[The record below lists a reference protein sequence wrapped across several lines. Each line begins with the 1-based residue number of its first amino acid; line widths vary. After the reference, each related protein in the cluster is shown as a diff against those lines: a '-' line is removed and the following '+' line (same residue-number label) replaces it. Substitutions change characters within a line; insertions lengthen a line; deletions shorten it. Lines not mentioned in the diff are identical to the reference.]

1 MARLTEDEALLA
13 HIDDLLE
20 SPDAEALA
28 AALARMRTEQEKL
41 ERKAYTDALTG
52 LGNRESFNRAID
64 DVWQRNAP
72 VTMAFVDID
81 NLKFCNDHFGHEEGD
96 RYILQASL
104 LLKLNCEPGEGLYR
118 IGGDEFV
125 LLSEHATEG
134 ELAARLEVCRDLLV
148 NSSSMLEGMTYS
160 YSYGVSHADPALG
173 DTSRQM
179 MSEADKRM
187 YAHKLANDATPRGR
201 AIQGALG
208 LKEGTPLGE
217 RVFEALSMLNEGRYL
232 FVCNVETGQSHW
244 SGSAMRDFGLP
255 SEHMSDALEKW
266 TRLVHPDD
274 RVAFRESTAGL
285 YDGGSRFHALQ
296 YRVQDSRGVYAIC
309 DSRAYRIDGLPG
321 EPPLVVGEIVNR
333 GVAET
338 TDAATGLGTNKS
350 LLMALSESK
359 RSGGEVGIVGL
370 RVEGVSQVNGA
381 DGYEAG
387 DRVLA
392 TLAGNILSFTRG
404 RAKAFRARG
413 MQFAVVADNM
423 DKVAFDA
430 FAKSLVKDL
439 KQRMEG
445 DAAFQGCDV
454 HSAQVH
460 YQCVTV
466 QPATIVHEL
475 FRRLRPVR
483 RIRNVAEA
491 GGERIDGLTGLYRG
505 SEFLRKAAEFRRL
518 RRGKKWCVMAIDLG
532 HLAIYN
538 EWNGR
543 DKGDALLAEVGSAL
557 KDIENEQI
565 AISGYWGQ
573 DDFSMLAPFEKPI
586 IQEMYA
592 RVRDVVAAHD
602 DSIGFLPSVG
612 IYPLDKDEPVG
623 IDELS
628 KAMFADK
635 RAKRDFKNRIAMFQ
649 PGEYHRN
656 EEERHLLTDFQFA
669 LSERRV
675 TFYVQPQCSIET
687 GEIVGGEALARWSE
701 PDGSFVSPAEFVPA
715 LERSGF
721 IVTLDKFVWR
731 SVIEWIRACLDRSER
746 VVPISINVSRVD
758 VVSFDVAGYLDG
770 LLAEFDVPTKYVKVE
785 ITETA
790 YVKEQAAVASLVADL
805 RARGIRI
812 LMDDFGSGESS
823 LGMLK
828 DTSIDVIKLDRSFM
842 PVDEGDEKAIGIVA
856 SMISMARVLGLPI
869 IVEGLE
875 TEGQRSILR
884 RFGVGYAQGF
894 LLHRPMPAAD
904 FEKLL

>member
-1 MARLTEDEALLA
+1 MARQSEDDAL
-13 HIDDLLE
+13 IPQSDDILE
-20 SPDAEALA
+20 SSDVAVLA
-28 AALARMRTEQEKL
+28 AELAKMRSEQETL

-64 DVWQRNAP
+64 DAWRRKAP
-72 VTMAFVDID
+72 ITMAFIDVD

-104 LLKLNCEPGEGLYR
+104 LLQLNCEGDEGLFR

-125 LLSEHATEG
+125 VLSEHATED
-134 ELAARLEVCRDLLV
+134 ELAMRLEACRELLV
-148 NSSSMLEGMTYS
+148 NSERLPEGMVYS

-187 YAHKLANDATPRGR
+187 YAYKLANDATPRGR
-201 AIQGALG
+201 VVRGIMG
-208 LKEGTPLGE
+208 LKEETPLGE
-217 RVFEALSMLNEGRYL
+217 RVFQALSMLNEGRYL
-232 FVCNVETGQSHW
+232 FVCNVDAGTSHW
-244 SGSAMRDFGLP
+244 SGTAMRDFGLP
-255 SEHMSDALEKW
+255 SEHMHGAFDIWAN
-266 TRLVHPDD
+266 LVHPED
-274 RVAFRESTAGL
+274 RPAFYQSAIGL
-285 YDGGSRFHALQ
+285 YSGDSRFHSLQ
-296 YRVQDSRGVYAIC
+296 YRVLDARGEYAIC

-338 TDAATGLGTNKS
+338 TDGATGLGTNRS
-350 LLMALSESK
+350 LLAALGESK
-359 RSGGEVGIVGL
+359 RAGVPVGIVGL
-370 RVEGVSQVNGA
+370 RIEGVSNVNGA
-381 DGYEAG
+381 DGYDAG

-392 TLAGNILSFTRG
+392 AVAGSILSFTRG
-404 RAKAFRARG
+404 RARAFRARG
-413 MQFAVVADNM
+413 MQFAIVADGM
-423 DKVAFDA
+423 DKVDFTQ
-430 FAKSLVKDL
+430 FAAELVENLD
-439 KQRMEG
+439 RAMHS
-445 DAAFQGCDV
+445 DDVFSNCFV
-454 HSAQVH
+454 HSATVH
-460 YQCVTV
+460 YQCITV
-466 QPATIVHEL
+466 QPATVVHEL
-475 FRRLRPVR
+475 FRRLRPAKK
-483 RIRNVAEA
+483 ISNTTDA
-491 GGERIDGLTGLYRG
+491 GGERVDALTGLYRG
-505 SEFLRKAAEFRRL
+505 SEFLRKASEFRKL
-518 RRGKKWCVMAIDLG
+518 YRGKKWCIMAIDLG

-543 DKGDALLAEVGSAL
+543 DKGDVLLAEVGSVL
-557 KDIENEQI
+557 KDIENEQV

-573 DDFSMLAPFEKPI
+573 DDFSMLAPFDKVLI
-586 IQEMYA
+586 DSIYD
-592 RVRDVVAAHD
+592 RVRGVIAAHD

-612 IYPLDKDEPVG
+612 IYPLDKSEPVG

-628 KAMFADK
+628 RAMFADK
-635 RAKRDFKNRIAMFQ
+635 RAKRNFKNRIAMFQ
-649 PGEYHRN
+649 PGEYNRN

-669 LSERRV
+669 LSENRV

-687 GEIVGGEALARWSE
+687 GEIVGGEALARWIE
-701 PDGSFVSPAEFVPA
+701 PDGSFISPAEFVPA

-721 IVTLDKFVWR
+721 IVTLDRFVWR
-731 SVIEWIRACLDRSER
+731 SVVAWLRECIDRGER

-758 VVSFDVAGYLDG
+758 VVSFDVAQYLSQLIDEYG
-770 LLAEFDVPTKYVKVE
+770 VPTKYVKVE

-790 YVKEQAAVASLVADL
+790 YVKEQAAVAQLVTEL
-805 RARGIRI
+805 RSRGIRV

-828 DTSIDVIKLDRSFM
+828 DTSIDVIKLDSSFM
-842 PVDEGDEKAIGIVA
+842 PRDERDEKAIGIVA

-875 TEGQRSILR
+875 TEGQRDILR

>member
-1 MARLTEDEALLA
+1 MARQTEEGSLA
-13 HIDDLLE
+13 SHLDDLLE
-20 SPDAEALA
+20 SPDAAVLA
-28 AALARMRTEQEKL
+28 AALEQMRTEQETL
-41 ERKAYTDALTG
+41 ARKAYTDALTG

-64 DVWQRNAP
+64 DVWRRHAP

-96 RYILQASL
+96 RYILQACV
-104 LLKLNCEPGEGLYR
+104 LLKAHCEPGEGLFR

-125 LLSEHATEG
+125 LLSEQANET
-134 ELAARLEVCRDLLV
+134 ELAIRLEVCRDLLV
-148 NSSSMLEGMTYS
+148 NSAAAPEEMTYS
-160 YSYGVSHADPALG
+160 YSYGVSHAEPALG

-201 AIQGALG
+201 VVHGALG

-244 SGSAMRDFGLP
+244 SGAAMRDFGLP
-255 SEHMSDALEKW
+255 SEHMSGALARW
-266 TRLVHPDD
+266 TELVHPED
-274 RVAFRESTAGL
+274 REAFRESTSGL
-285 YDGGSRFHALQ
+285 YAGESRFHSLQ
-296 YRVQDSRGVYAIC
+296 YRVQDTSGKYAIC

-321 EPPLVVGEIVNR
+321 EPALVVGEIVNR

-350 LLMALSESK
+350 LLAALGESK
-359 RSGGEVGIVGL
+359 RAGGEVGIVGL
-370 RVEGVSQVNGA
+370 RVEGVSHVNGVE
-381 DGYEAG
+381 GYDAG
-387 DRVLA
+387 DAVLA
-392 TLAGNILSFTRG
+392 ALAGIILSFARG
-404 RAKAFRARG
+404 RARAFRARG
-413 MQFAVVADNM
+413 MQFAVVADNL
-423 DKVAFDA
+423 DKDA
-430 FAKSLVKDL
+430 FTDFAKGLMESLEEHMRADKAL
-439 KQRMEG
+439 
-445 DAAFQGCDV
+445 QGCRV

-460 YQCVTV
+460 YRAITV
-466 QPATIVHEL
+466 QPAAIVHEL
-475 FRRLRPVR
+475 FRRLRPAKQIHGTADVVR
-483 RIRNVAEA
+483 D
-491 GGERIDGLTGLYRG
+491 RIDALTGLYRG
-505 SEFLRKAAEFRRL
+505 SEFLRKAAEFRKL
-518 RRGKKWCVMAIDLG
+518 HRGRQWCIMAIDLG

-538 EWNGR
+538 EWNGHEN
-543 DKGDALLAEVGSAL
+543 GDVLLSEVGSVL
-557 KDIENEQI
+557 KDAENEQI

-573 DDFSMLAPFEKPI
+573 DDFSMLAPFDKGVIEDV
-586 IQEMYA
+586 YA

-612 IYPLDKDEPVG
+612 IYPLDKNEPVG

-635 RAKRDFKNRIAMFQ
+635 RAKRDFKHRIAMFQ
-649 PGEYHRN
+649 PGEYDRN
-656 EEERHLLTDFQFA
+656 VEERRLLTDFQFA
-669 LSERRV
+669 LTDRRV

-687 GEIVGGEALARWSE
+687 GEIVGGEALARWIE
-701 PDGSFVSPAEFVPA
+701 PDGSFISPAEFVPA

-731 SVIEWIRACLDRSER
+731 SVMEWLRGCLDRGER

-758 VVSFDVAGYLDG
+758 VVSFDVAAYLKD

-790 YVKEQAAVASLVADL
+790 YVKERAAVARLVADL
-805 RARGIRI
+805 REQGIRI

-828 DTSIDVIKLDRSFM
+828 DTNIDVIKLDQSFM
-842 PVDEGDEKAIGIVA
+842 PRDEDDEKAIGIVA
-856 SMISMARVLGLPI
+856 SMISMARVLDLPI

-875 TEGQRSILR
+875 TEDQRAILR

-894 LLHRPMPAAD
+894 LLHRPMPAND